1 MTGKKN
7 RLKKSI
13 NLNNDKNHN
22 PEQRETSSG
31 FSEEIHRI
39 VTDNAFDMIL
49 MLDLNGSY
57 LFSNNSVEENLGY
70 SQDELLGRSAF
81 DFIHPD
87 DREEMIRTLQEGLAE
102 NNKYARFLIRIV
114 HRNGSY
120 RWIDHK
126 AKLITPS
133 GEQSKILINAQDL
146 TDRLESDGALADSR
160 EWYRTIAEDIP
171 ALVTRISPDYVFT
184 FANNAYCA
192 FMGKSAEKIT
202 GDNLSVYIP
211 PDNYNKVINHLSSLT
226 PERPIN
232 SHEHTNTRHDGSD
245 RWIRWANRAFFDPE
259 GRVKEYLCIGE
270 DITGYIEAFQ
280 LLKESE
286 ALKSTIVEAIPDTI
300 IRFDKEGRYLDVLSG
315 DDAMLYLPRKKILG
329 KTIKEILPEKLAIL
343 LNKAINEAIVTGELQ
358 TLEYLLE
365 KSNGT
370 FEREARIKST
380 GDNEV
385 IAFIRDITEK
395 KHFERELSASEQ
407 KYRDILASIEEGYYE
422 ADLAGNITFC
432 NDATLRMLGYT
443 KDGFIGMSYKKIYK
457 DPETVYRTYNRVFR
471 SGNPDRGFTLEML
484 RKDGSS
490 VYGEL
495 SVTLIMEKDGNAKGF
510 RGVARDITDRIIFEN
525 KLKYLSLHDQLTGL
539 NNRAYFEEEVAR
551 LSNSREYPITMI
563 LTDLDDLKFVND
575 SLGHAA
581 GDNLLKVAAE
591 ILKNSVR
598 SGDILARVGGD
609 EFIAILPKTDQQ
621 TGEVVA
627 ARIRNNVIRYN
638 DENVKFP
645 LGLSIGLATAEDQ
658 KYSLKDIF
666 KQADDYM
673 YQDKL
678 SRSNRVR
685 SKTVEALLVA
695 LAERD
700 YITEGHA
707 QRLSDLCR
715 QVGEKINLS
724 SRQLSDLALL
734 AQVHDLGKVGI
745 PDNILF
751 KKGVLTDEEWKT
763 MRLHPE
769 KGYRIAM
776 TTSDLSGI
784 ADLILKH
791 HERWDGNGY
800 PLELKEE
807 EIPIECRILAIID
820 AYDAMTNNRPYSKAV
835 SNQEALDEIKR
846 NAGKQFDPKLSEIF
860 LSLLRK
866 R

>member
-1 MTGKKN
+1 MNEKKS
-7 RLKKSI
+7 LPKKSI
-13 NLNNDKNHN
+13 KFNNKNHN
-22 PEQRETSSG
+22 PEQKEKNSG
-31 FSEEIHRI
+31 FSEEIYRI

-70 SQDELLGRSAF
+70 STEELLGRSAF

-87 DREEMIRTLQEGLAE
+87 DRGEMIRTLQEGLAE
-102 NNKYARFLIRIV
+102 DKKYARFLIRIE

-133 GEQSKILINAQDL
+133 GEQGKILINAQDL
-146 TDRLESDGALADSR
+146 TDRLESDRVIADSF

-202 GDNLSVYIP
+202 GDKLSTYIP
-211 PDNYNKVINHLSSLT
+211 PGNYNKVIKHLSLLT
-226 PERPIN
+226 PARPID
-232 SHEHTNTRHDGSD
+232 SHEHTNTRHDGRD
-245 RWIRWANRAFFDPE
+245 CWIRWTNRAFFDPN

-270 DITGYIEAFQ
+270 DITEYREAYQ
-280 LLKESE
+280 LLQESE

-300 IRFDKEGRYLDVLSG
+300 IRFDKAGRYLDVLSG
-315 DDAMLYLPRKKILG
+315 DDEMLYLPRKKLLG
-329 KTIKEILPEKLAIL
+329 KTIKEILPDKLAML
-343 LNKAINEAIVTGELQ
+343 LNKTINEAIVTGELQ
-358 TLEYLLE
+358 TIEYVLE
-365 KSNGT
+365 KSTGT

-380 GDNEV
+380 GDNEA

-395 KHFERELSASEQ
+395 KHFEKELSASEQ

-422 ADLAGNITFC
+422 VDLAGNITFC
-432 NDATLRMLGYT
+432 NDAALRMLGYT
-443 KDGFIGMSYKKIYK
+443 RDEFIGMSYKKIYK
-457 DPETVYRTYNRVFR
+457 DPETVYRTYNRVFQ

-495 SVTLIMEKDGNAKGF
+495 SVSLICDKNGTVEGF
-510 RGVARDITDRIIFEN
+510 RGVARDITDRILFEN
-525 KLKYLSLHDQLTGL
+525 RLKYLSLHDQLTGL
-539 NNRAYFEEEVAR
+539 NNRAFFEEEMAR
-551 LSNSREYPITMI
+551 LGKSREYPITMI
-563 LTDLDDLKFVND
+563 LADLDDLKLVND
-575 SLGHAA
+575 SLGHDT
-581 GDNLLKVAAE
+581 GDNLLKAAAE

-609 EFIAILPKTDQQ
+609 EFIAILPNTDQQ
-621 TGEVVA
+621 TGETIA
-627 ARIRNNVIRYN
+627 ARIRNNVASYN
-638 DENVKFP
+638 DQNIKFP

-658 KYSLKDIF
+658 KSALADVF

-685 SKTVEALLVA
+685 NKTVEALLVA

-707 QRLSDLCR
+707 QRLSELCR
-715 QVGEKINLS
+715 KVGEKINLS
-724 SRQLSDLALL
+724 SRQLSNLALL

-745 PDNILF
+745 PDSILF
-751 KKGVLTDEEWKT
+751 KKSVLTDKEWKI

-776 TTSDLSGI
+776 TSTDLSGI

-800 PLELKEE
+800 PLGLKEE
-807 EIPIECRILAIID
+807 EIPIECRILAIVD
-820 AYDAMTNNRPYSKAV
+820 AYDAMTNNRPYSKAI
-835 SNQEALDEIKR
+835 SSQEALNEINR
-846 NAGKQFDPKLSEIF
+846 SAGKQFDPKLSKIF
-860 LSLLRK
+860 LALFRK
-866 R
+866 H